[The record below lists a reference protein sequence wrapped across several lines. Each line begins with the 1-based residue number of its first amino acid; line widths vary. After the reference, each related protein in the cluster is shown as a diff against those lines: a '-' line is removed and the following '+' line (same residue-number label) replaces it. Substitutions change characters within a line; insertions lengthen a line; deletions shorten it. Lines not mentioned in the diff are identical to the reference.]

1 MGDFGFSTQ
10 VEFKSDLLN
19 TYCGS
24 PPYAAPELFSDE
36 CYVGPPVDL
45 WACGVLLY
53 FMVTAQMPFKAPT
66 VTTLKKLILDGD
78 FIIPDYVSVEC
89 SWLIRSLLQRNPM
102 NRLETKDVQED
113 KWLKGLFFPGSLPRY
128 KYTRDRRSNKLHQK
142 VLFSSP
148 STSLSSDPE
157 SKETIYSD
165 AEEVTDLKDL
175 ICEEEKINQ
184 NMGNISKDEKEAIE
198 YLNKLGISEE
208 MLIANQGKGVRSSIT
223 GIFRITIHRIISGK
237 GLKQSDTSEHYLE
250 EGSQNPHL
258 PPPTIRSPIKPINN
272 RSFERE
278 IDTIQNNGP
287 NVPSETSS
295 SSRGGVEKELEKSD
309 EKVAVVKMKKG
320 NNGMRMAQIFT
331 DSEGYITLP
340 SDSSQV
346 KTSEINPSYK
356 VNCNGEMNGTKE
368 YNQDQLNHLNNRSSG
383 IKTVG
388 FDINDTIHH
397 DLRTKNKKKK
407 SWKER
412 LVYCCVS

>member
-1 MGDFGFSTQ
+1 MGDFGFSTE
-10 VEFKSDLLN
+10 VELKSDLLN

-53 FMVTAQMPFKAPT
+53 FMVTGQMPFKAAT
-66 VTTLKKLILDGD
+66 VTTLKKLILDAD

-89 SWLIRSLLQRNPM
+89 SWLIRSLLQRNPR

-113 KWLKGLFFPGSLPRY
+113 KWLKGLSFPGSLPRY
-128 KYTRDRRSNKLHQK
+128 KYTRDRRSNKLNQK
-142 VLFSSP
+142 VTLSSP
-148 STSLSSDPE
+148 SPSHSSGFQ
-157 SKETIYSD
+157 SKDIVYSE

-175 ICEEEKINQ
+175 TIVESMEVKDI
-184 NMGNISKDEKEAIE
+184 GNISKDEKEAIE

-208 MLIANQGKGVRSSIT
+208 MLIANQAKGVRSSIT
-223 GIFRITIHRIISGK
+223 GIFRITMHRIISGK
-237 GLKQSDTSEHYLE
+237 HFKSPGTSEHCME
-250 EGSQNPHL
+250 KGNQNP
-258 PPPTIRSPIKPINN
+258 PPIPLKSINN

-287 NVPSETSS
+287 NVPSESSS
-295 SSRGGVEKELEKSD
+295 SSRGGGEKELEKFPD

-320 NNGMRMAQIFT
+320 NNVTRMPQIFT

-340 SDSSQV
+340 SDTSQV
-346 KTSEINPSYK
+346 KTNEINTGYK
-356 VNCNGEMNGTKE
+356 INCNGEVSGTKE
-368 YNQDQLNHLNNRSSG
+368 YNNQDPLKHWSNRSSG
-383 IKTVG
+383 IKTVA
-388 FDINDTIHH
+388 FDINDTIYH
-397 DLRTKNKKKK
+397 DLQRTKKKKK